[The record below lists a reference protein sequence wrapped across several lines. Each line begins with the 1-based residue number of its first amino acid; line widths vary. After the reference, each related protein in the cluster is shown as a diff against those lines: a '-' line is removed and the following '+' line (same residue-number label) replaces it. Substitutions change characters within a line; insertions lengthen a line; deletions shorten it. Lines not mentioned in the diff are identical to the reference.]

1 MARWGSPPSAT
12 SYEPATN
19 RDRRGAGLTLAEH
32 FVSDDASLA
41 DVVRDAAAAPLYSVD
56 TEFHR
61 ERTYFPRLA
70 LVQLQW
76 GNTNVLIDP
85 LAVDPRGLAPL
96 LAGDGLAVLHAAQ
109 QDLEVM
115 QYAVGCV
122 PSRMFDTQL
131 AAGFIG
137 YSTPSLSNLVQSR
150 LKVTLSK
157 GDRLTDWMRRPLTA
171 SQSEYARSDV
181 KYLEQLYHSISARL
195 SELGRSSWVAEACE
209 DLRLRP
215 YGESNPD
222 DAWLRIKDA
231 RALKGAARGAAQA
244 LAAWRERRAMA
255 TNVPLRRVMS
265 DMALIGIAQ
274 SLPTSTE
281 TLAHARGVD
290 ERYLGGSIS
299 REILAAVREGRE
311 RHVEVESN
319 GHDPLE
325 KRLRPAV
332 TLVTAWIGELA
343 HQNEIDPTLVA
354 TNRDIVALLAGSDSR
369 LAHGWRRELVGK
381 DIQRLLEG
389 EMGLSFDRDGR
400 LRLIPAKE
408 QEQE

>member
-1 MARWGSPPSAT
+1 VT
-12 SYEPATN
+12 V
-19 RDRRGAGLTLAEH
+19 AEH
-32 FVSDDASLA
+32 FVDDDAALA
-41 DVVRDAAAAPLYSVD
+41 EVVRDAAGAPLYALD

-76 GNTNVLIDP
+76 GTTNVLVDP

-96 LAGDGLAVLHAAQ
+96 LRGNGLAVLHASQ
-109 QDLEVM
+109 QDLEVL

-122 PSRMFDTQL
+122 PSRIFDTQL

-137 YSTPSLSNLVQSR
+137 YSTPSLASLVQS
-150 LKVTLSK
+150 LIKVSLSK
-157 GDRLTDWMRRPLTA
+157 GDRLTDWMRRPLTK

-181 KYLEQLYHSISARL
+181 AYLEQLYEIIGASLTR
-195 SELGRSSWVAEACE
+195 LGRTVWVEQACE
-209 DLRLRP
+209 ELRQRP
-215 YGESNPD
+215 WGESNPD

-231 RALKGAARGAAQA
+231 RSLKGASRGAAQA
-244 LAAWRERRAMA
+244 LAAWRERRAMT

-274 SLPTSTE
+274 ALPASTE
-281 TLAHARGVD
+281 ALSHARGVD
-290 ERYLGGSIS
+290 ERYLNGSLA

-311 RHVEVESN
+311 RVVELESN

-343 HQNEIDPTLVA
+343 HQHQIDPTLVA
-354 TNRDIVALLAGSDSR
+354 TNRDIVALLAGGDSR
-369 LAHGWRRELVGK
+369 LAHGWRRELVGH
-381 DIQRLLEG
+381 DIERLLKG
-389 EMGLSFDRDGR
+389 ETGLSFDRDGR
-400 LRLIPAKE
+400 LRLIPAKVASDE
-408 QEQE
+408 

>member
-1 MARWGSPPSAT
+1 M
-12 SYEPATN
+12 N
-19 RDRRGAGLTLAEH
+19 LAEH
-32 FVSDDASLA
+32 FVDDDAALA
-41 DVVRDAAAAPLYSVD
+41 DVVADAAKAPLYALD

-76 GNTNVLIDP
+76 GNTNVLVDP

-96 LAGDGLAVLHAAQ
+96 LRSDSLAVLHASQ

-137 YSTPSLSNLVQSR
+137 YSTPSLANLVQSR

-157 GDRLTDWMRRPLTA
+157 GDRLTDWMRRPLTT

-181 KYLEQLYHSISARL
+181 AYLEQLYESISARL
-195 SELGRSSWVAEACE
+195 AELGRTTWVQEACE
-209 DLRLRP
+209 EMRLRP
-215 YGESNPD
+215 WGESNPD

-231 RALKGAARGAAQA
+231 RALKGASRGAAQA

-274 SLPTSTE
+274 ALPTSTE
-281 TLAHARGVD
+281 SLAHARGVD
-290 ERYLGGSIS
+290 ERYLGGSLS

-311 RHVEVESN
+311 RVVELENN

-343 HQNEIDPTLVA
+343 HQHEIDPTLVA
-354 TNRDIVALLAGSDSR
+354 TNRDIVALLAGGDSR
-369 LAHGWRRELVGK
+369 LAQGWRREIVGH
-381 DIQRLLEG
+381 DIERLLQG
-389 EMGLSFDRDGR
+389 ETGLSFDREGR

-408 QEQE
+408 AERE

>member
-1 MARWGSPPSAT
+1 M
-12 SYEPATN
+12 N
-19 RDRRGAGLTLAEH
+19 LAEH
-32 FVSDDASLA
+32 FVDDDAALA
-41 DVVRDAAAAPLYSVD
+41 EVVAQAAKAPLYALD

-76 GNTNVLIDP
+76 ENTNVLVDP

-96 LAGDGLAVLHAAQ
+96 LRSDSLAVLHASQ

-137 YSTPSLSNLVQSR
+137 YSTPSLANLVQSR

-157 GDRLTDWMRRPLTA
+157 GDRLTDWMRRPLTK

-181 KYLEQLYHSISARL
+181 AYLEQLYESISARL
-195 SELGRSSWVAEACE
+195 AELGRTTWVHEACE
-209 DLRLRP
+209 EMRLRP
-215 YGESNPD
+215 WGESNPD

-231 RALKGAARGAAQA
+231 RALKGASRGAAQA

-274 SLPTSTE
+274 ALPTSTE
-281 TLAHARGVD
+281 SLAHARGVD
-290 ERYLGGSIS
+290 ERYLGGSLS

-311 RHVEVESN
+311 RVVELESN

-343 HQNEIDPTLVA
+343 HQHEIDPTLVA
-354 TNRDIVALLAGSDSR
+354 TNRDIVALLAGGDSR
-369 LAHGWRRELVGK
+369 LAHGWRRELVGH
-381 DIQRLLEG
+381 DIERLLQG
-389 EMGLSFDRDGR
+389 ETGLSFDREGR

-408 QEQE
+408 AERE